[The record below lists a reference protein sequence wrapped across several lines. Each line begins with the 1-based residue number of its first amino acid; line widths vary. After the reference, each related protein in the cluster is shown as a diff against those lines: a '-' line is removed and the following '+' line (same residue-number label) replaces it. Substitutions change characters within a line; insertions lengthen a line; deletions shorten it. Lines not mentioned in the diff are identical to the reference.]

1 MSLELEFEEIK
12 KQHMLK
18 TCFCYALTEVE
29 EEVTSKVNLPLF
41 MLKDSI
47 LKEAKDRVIFNY
59 NAGEEVFKKYYDKA
73 YYTLLDMTCQ

>member
-1 MSLELEFEEIK
+1 MSLEKEFEEVK
-12 KQHMLK
+12 KQYMIK

-47 LKEAKDRVIFNY
+47 LKEARERVIFNF

-73 YYTLLDMTCQ
+73 YFTLQQMACQ

>member
-1 MSLELEFEEIK
+1 MSLEKEFEEVK
-12 KQHMLK
+12 KEYMIK

-47 LKEAKDRVIFNY
+47 LKEARERVILNF
-59 NAGEEVFKKYYDKA
+59 NAGGEVFKKYYDKA
-73 YYTLLDMTCQ
+73 YFTLQGMTCQ